1 MLMFAADLAVR
12 EELDKE
18 KQQACLSHHIILIP
32 VPFWWDG
39 KEDSLLK
46 IVQQALV
53 FNAKFLPA
61 ASEELLGVKKLFH
74 IVK

>member
-1 MLMFAADLAVR
+1 MLQADLAVR

-18 KQQACLSHHIILIP
+18 KQQACLSNHIILVP

-53 FNAKFLPA
+53 FNANFLPA
-61 ASEELLGVKKLFH
+61 TSEELLGVKRLFCLA
-74 IVK
+74 K